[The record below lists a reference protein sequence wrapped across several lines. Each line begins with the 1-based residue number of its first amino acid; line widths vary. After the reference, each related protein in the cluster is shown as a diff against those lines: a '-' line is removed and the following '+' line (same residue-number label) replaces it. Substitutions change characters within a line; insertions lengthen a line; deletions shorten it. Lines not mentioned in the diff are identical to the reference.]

1 MHLDPLTRYSR
12 PSMKDLN
19 KHVIPLV
26 SPRWYD
32 LGLELL
38 ETKHERELD
47 IIETNY
53 RNDVVTSCRKMLS
66 KWLETQSDSAS
77 WDQLIQAVK
86 SIEMNDVANDI
97 EQLLLQGMLLI
108 YCIISNSGWGLS
120 VGIQVCIMQCN
131 LQNVQGNY
139 EMRKTWPALHSLL
152 FSVA

>member
-1 MHLDPLTRYSR
+1 MERNILIHLDPLTRYSR

-26 SPRWYD
+26 ATRWYD

-53 RNDVVTSCRKMLS
+53 ENNATKCCRKMFS
-66 KWLETQSDSAS
+66 KWLETQSDNAS

-86 SIEMNDVANDI
+86 NIEVNNVASDI
-97 EQLLLQGMLLI
+97 EQLLLQGEYVTDL
-108 YCIISNSGWGLS
+108 
-120 VGIQVCIMQCN
+120 
-131 LQNVQGNY
+131 
-139 EMRKTWPALHSLL
+139 P
-152 FSVA
+152 